1 MDRSGPDKE
10 GWEEVLKLDLAAG
23 EWGGGL
29 HMLLIEPSTGC
40 LEELNTASSLESGV
54 PTAMTKFTRTP
65 KMRPLNSA

>member
-29 HMLLIEPSTGC
+29 SQSHGSRMGWEGLGSQKGL
-40 LEELNTASSLESGV
+40 SGV
-54 PTAMTKFTRTP
+54 RVGQAG
-65 KMRPLNSA
+65 S